1 MNELTTNINFSHYV
15 IFHDKSTMVVNTEQA
30 NFLMEQS
37 CKKDIKGCVVG
48 NAFITFS
55 SISKILNAHDYY
67 AQYPEKAPTEHDEFI
82 APKSNYTSI
91 EKMAERRQNA
101 FRGILKGL
109 KQFIDEQPAEG
120 ITLRTATAVY
130 EDKLTK
136 YKQLFGHN

>member
-1 MNELTTNINFSHYV
+1 MNELSNEVNLSHYIV
-15 IFHDKSTMVVNTEQA
+15 FHDGSTMVVDKAQA
-30 NFLMEQS
+30 EFLMEQS

-55 SISKILNAHDYY
+55 SISKILDAHDYY

-109 KQFIDEQPAEG
+109 KQFIDEQLAEG
-120 ITLRTATAVY
+120 ITLRTAIAVY
-130 EDKLTK
+130 EEKLTK